1 MKKNEERKNFLLD
14 SDGDGLPDEL
24 EKRIGTDPHKADTD
38 GDGISDFEEI
48 CRNSNP
54 RGEGSLSNLFIPSKD
69 NNYQPRILRPKRV
82 FFWLGSSLII
92 EAIIIIFVLLF
103 PLIVWLTPDLMR
115 EESAKIIDLTNQLR
129 VRQGVSNLKTSELLA
144 QAAYQKAED
153 MLYQQY
159 FSHVGPNQKKA
170 GDWASQNGYQYL
182 VIGENLAMGFAG
194 SEEVVN
200 AWVKSPT
207 HYANLIDPLYQEIG
221 VGMVSGPFQ
230 DQDTTLVAQFFAR
243 PTKFQ
248 SELPS
253 EEVIIEELEE
263 TIELL
268 EEPLT
273 VEAGPEL
280 EAESILALEPDLEIV
295 EEIISERTRE
305 EVLSFEENNRELEK
319 EEDVSE
325 ELEEVVVISEEF
337 QPDSESVLG
346 ERASLGDNQI
356 LDKEELNEEDFL
368 SLPEEKVLGEPIL
381 VFPSDNFL
389 NNQKDV
395 NLKIFAPHAEK
406 VTVFINDKAE
416 GLAFPDEELK
426 DYFIFRAQNLPEEEI
441 SFYFKAEKGEEK
453 KNSQNYSLIND
464 FSPPEI
470 DLESSRVWVDEP
482 AEGKEKIIQVEVYFN
497 EEAKKA
503 IATVEGININLAPGE
518 ESPLVW
524 LGQIISFKAE
534 NSLAPIT
541 LPSVF
546 VEDEAGNQA
555 RYNLEWENLE
565 PAKTSLLGQYYLKK
579 KYPSGPLKLILNIG
593 SWFYRLLL
601 IIFAIALI
609 LNIFIQIKHQ
619 NIKTILVSLLA
630 IILLVA
636 LLLI

>member
-1 MKKNEERKNFLLD
+1 MKKDKEKKNFLLD
-14 SDGDGLPDEL
+14 SDRDGLSDKL
-24 EKRIGTDPHKADTD
+24 EERIGTDPHKADTD
-38 GDGISDFEEI
+38 EDSVSDFEEI

-54 RGEGSLSNLFIPSKD
+54 RGEGNLSNLFIPSKD
-69 NNYQPRILRPKRV
+69 NNYQPRILQPKRV

-92 EAIIIIFVLLF
+92 EVIIIIFVLLF

-159 FSHVGPNQKKA
+159 FSHIGPNQKKA

-230 DQDTTLVAQFFAR
+230 GQDTTLVAQFFAR

-248 SELPS
+248 PELPS
-253 EEVIIEELEE
+253 EEAITEEPEE
-263 TIELL
+263 TIAPL

-273 VEAGPEL
+273 AEIEPEL
-280 EAESILALEPDLEIV
+280 EVEPILPLEPDLEIV

-305 EVLSFEENNRELEK
+305 EVLSFEENNREIEK
-319 EEDVSE
+319 EEDEIVKE
-325 ELEEVVVISEEF
+325 EMVISEEF
-337 QPDSESVLG
+337 QSEPESVLG
-346 ERASLGDNQI
+346 ERTSLEDNQI
-356 LDKEELNEEDFL
+356 LDEEELNGEDF
-368 SLPEEKVLGEPIL
+368 SSPSEEKVLGEPTL

-406 VTVFINDKAE
+406 VTVFVNKEAE
-416 GLAFPDEELK
+416 GLALPDEELK
-426 DYFIFRAQNLPEEEI
+426 DYFIFKAQNLPEEEI
-441 SFYFKAEKGEEK
+441 SFYFKAERGEEEK
-453 KNSQNYSLIND
+453 VSQNYSLISD

-470 DLESSRVWVDEP
+470 DLESSRAWVDEP

-497 EEAKKA
+497 EKAKKA
-503 IATVEGININLAPGE
+503 IATVEGVNINLAPSE
-518 ESPLVW
+518 ESSLVW
-524 LGQIISFKAE
+524 FGQIISFKTE
-534 NSLAPIT
+534 NSLTPIT

-555 RYNLEWENLE
+555 RYDLEWENLE
-565 PAKTSLLGQYYLKK
+565 PAKTSLLDQYYLKK